1 MGLRTHKAGSGPA
14 FSHHFC
20 VTEHEP
26 LTSLSL
32 PFPTDTMMGLTLMA
46 RAQRALGRIE
56 SNMVSGQGAR
66 LVPRSWALCGE
77 GFQSYTSVQE
87 DAMIQ

>member
-1 MGLRTHKAGSGPA
+1 MWLRTSRLAAKVA
-14 FSHHFC
+14 FSLRFP

-32 PFPTDTMMGLTLMA
+32 PFPTDTMMGLALMA
-46 RAQRALGRIE
+46 QAQRGLGENYI
-56 SNMVSGQGAR
+56 NMASGQGAR

-77 GFQSYTSVQE
+77 GFQSYPSVQE
-87 DAMIQ
+87 DALIH